1 MKKEK
6 VNKIFESIA
15 NKYDL
20 MNDLMS
26 LGIHRKWKRDLVKH
40 LDLDKNKNNSILDL
54 GCGTGDIISN
64 IIKSKK
70 NLKFQAYLV
79 DPNIKMIEEGKKKL
93 KQKNLIWLSS
103 YGENLPFKNNKFDL
117 VTMAFSLRNVENI
130 KKTLNE
136 VNRVLKKNG
145 QFICL
150 EFGKVKNL
158 AVNSIYKIYSENLIP
173 EIGEKITGN
182 KDAYTYLIESIKKFP
197 SQEEI
202 CKILKLKNFYNVKY
216 YELSFGVAVIY
227 SCKKKI
233 HNYFNLVN

>member
-40 LDLDKNKNNSILDL
+40 LDLDKNKNHSILDL
-54 GCGTGDIISN
+54 GCGTGDINSN

-136 VNRVLKKNG
+136 INRVLKKNG

-227 SCKKKI
+227 SCKKK
-233 HNYFNLVN
+233 NS

>member
-70 NLKFQAYLV
+70 ILKFQAYLV

-93 KQKNLIWLSS
+93 KQNNLIWLSS

-227 SCKKKI
+227 SCKKKKFI
-233 HNYFNLVN
+233 IISI

>member
-136 VNRVLKKNG
+136 INRVLKKNG

-227 SCKKKI
+227 SCKKK
-233 HNYFNLVN
+233 NS

>member
-26 LGIHRKWKRDLVKH
+26 LGIHRKWKGDLVKH

-227 SCKKKI
+227 SCKKK
-233 HNYFNLVN
+233 NS

>member
-233 HNYFNLVN
+233 HNYFN

>member
-93 KQKNLIWLSS
+93 KKKNLIWLSS

-227 SCKKKI
+227 SCKKK
-233 HNYFNLVN
+233 NS

>member
-40 LDLDKNKNNSILDL
+40 LDLDKYKNNSILDL

-216 YELSFGVAVIY
+216 YELIFGVAVIY
-227 SCKKKI
+227 SCKKK
-233 HNYFNLVN
+233 NS

>member
-40 LDLDKNKNNSILDL
+40 LNLDKNKNNSILDL

-93 KQKNLIWLSS
+93 KQNNLIWLSS

-227 SCKKKI
+227 SCKKK
-233 HNYFNLVN
+233 NS

>member
-40 LDLDKNKNNSILDL
+40 LNLDKNKNNSILDL

-136 VNRVLKKNG
+136 INRVLKKNG

-227 SCKKKI
+227 SCKKK
-233 HNYFNLVN
+233 NS

>member
-40 LDLDKNKNNSILDL
+40 LNLDKNKNNSILDL

-227 SCKKKI
+227 SCKKK
-233 HNYFNLVN
+233 NS

>member
-1 MKKEK
+1 
-6 VNKIFESIA
+6 
-15 NKYDL
+15 
-20 MNDLMS
+20 
-26 LGIHRKWKRDLVKH
+26 
-40 LDLDKNKNNSILDL
+40 
-54 GCGTGDIISN
+54 
-64 IIKSKK
+64 
-70 NLKFQAYLV
+70 
-79 DPNIKMIEEGKKKL
+79 MIEEGKKKL

-227 SCKKKI
+227 SCKKK
-233 HNYFNLVN
+233 NS

>member
-1 MKKEK
+1 
-6 VNKIFESIA
+6 
-15 NKYDL
+15 
-20 MNDLMS
+20 
-26 LGIHRKWKRDLVKH
+26 
-40 LDLDKNKNNSILDL
+40 
-54 GCGTGDIISN
+54 
-64 IIKSKK
+64 
-70 NLKFQAYLV
+70 
-79 DPNIKMIEEGKKKL
+79 
-93 KQKNLIWLSS
+93 
-103 YGENLPFKNNKFDL
+103 
-117 VTMAFSLRNVENI
+117 MAFSLRNVENI

-227 SCKKKI
+227 SCKKK
-233 HNYFNLVN
+233 NS